1 MSTIIAP
8 VQAGIWQADPVH
20 SSVGFAVRHNGIA
33 TFKGGFDQFAAALAG
48 GKLAGAAQVSSVRVD
63 DETLNGHL
71 LSPDF
76 FDAER
81 YPEIRFESTAL
92 RAEEGRFGVDGELE
106 LKGVRKP
113 VQLVGE
119 FGGPVTDAYGNER
132 IGLTLETSI
141 DRTDFGVSWN
151 AELPSGGPL
160 VENEVKLTAELE
172 FVKEA

>member
-8 VQAGIWQADPVH
+8 SQAGTWEADPVH
-20 SSVGFAVRHNGIA
+20 SSVGFAVKHNGVA
-33 TFKGGFDQFAAALAG
+33 TFKGGFDEFAATLAD
-48 GKLAGAAQVSSVRVD
+48 GKLAGAAQVTSIRVQ
-63 DETLNGHL
+63 DENLNGHL

-81 YPEIRFESTAL
+81 YPEIRFESTDL
-92 RAEEGRFGVDGELE
+92 RVEDGRFVADGELE

-113 VQLVGE
+113 VQLSGTITE
-119 FGGPVTDAYGNER
+119 PGSDAYGNER
-132 IGLTLETSI
+132 AGLTLETTI

-160 VENEVKLTAELE
+160 VENAVRLIAELE
-172 FVKEA
+172 LIREA